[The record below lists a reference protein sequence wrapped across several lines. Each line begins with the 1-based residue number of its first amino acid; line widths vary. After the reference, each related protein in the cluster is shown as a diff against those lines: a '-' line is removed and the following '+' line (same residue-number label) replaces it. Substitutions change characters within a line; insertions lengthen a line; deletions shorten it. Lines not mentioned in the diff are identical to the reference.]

1 MTPPASDAFNYLAV
15 LFSIILGLAVTEILQ
30 GFRRLL
36 LTRNRVRLYAPAV
49 IWALTLLLSL
59 SQTWWAMFGL
69 RVHAEW
75 TFAMYGAVL
84 LQTII
89 LYMVAALAL
98 PDQPDGGEAEMR
110 ATYYEHAR
118 PFFSL
123 MAAAAVASLL
133 KEVVTEGGM
142 TTPANLAFHAAFIGA
157 TGIAALTRRAWY
169 HQLLAPAAAL
179 FYGVYVVVLFNRL

>member
-1 MTPPASDAFNYLAV
+1 MTPAASDAFNYLAV
-15 LFSIILGLAVTEILQ
+15 LFSIIIGLAVTEILQ

-49 IWALTLLLSL
+49 IWAFTLLLSL

-69 RVHAEW
+69 RHHDEW
-75 TFAMYGAVL
+75 TFGMYAAVL
-84 LQTII
+84 LQTVI

-118 PFFSL
+118 PLFSL
-123 MAAAAVASLL
+123 MAAAAAASLL
-133 KEVVTEGGM
+133 KEWVTEGGV
-142 TTPANLAFHAAFIGA
+142 TPTNLVFHLAFICATVLAAV
-157 TGIAALTRRAWY
+157 TRRAWY
-169 HQLLAPAAAL
+169 HQFLAPAAAL
-179 FYGVYVVVLFNRL
+179 FYGLYVVVLFNKL